1 MNRLGRVFALAGVL
15 GLGCVGPTL
24 IAQPP
29 NPGKEKPLPEVS
41 PEKPKAPKE
50 PPPDSLPAKAAATI
64 PATWAELSNGM
75 KIVSRSNRSI
85 PTVQLRVAIQ
95 AGSSVDGEH
104 TGLSALCTKAMAAS
118 GTGSLDDTQFKA
130 KLEALGASLSVD
142 VASDYAM
149 VGLSVVSSRLGD
161 ALELVSQIIT
171 KPRLGDADVAR
182 VQKQLAEELEENAR
196 GDGRWGV
203 MMMMHRDLFDLPTE
217 HHPYASYDATA
228 EDIRKIKPADCKEW
242 HRKYFTGPNVLVAA
256 GGDVD
261 PQKLRTFAAK
271 GFGSLPKKA
280 APSVSFTDPMTAGG
294 QKITLVERKGGT
306 QSEVAIGTLGPKK
319 TDAVYAP
326 FVVAGGVIGG
336 IFSGRLWT
344 DVREKQGLAY
354 LTFSSLEGYANGPAV
369 FYLYAQTQ
377 NESTGKALQALLD
390 HAQKLASESP
400 SAEEVERA
408 SRFYVGIHAIDRG
421 HPRYAVEELVD
432 SWVYRNSEDM
442 SAELEKAVLKTT
454 PDEARKAFAEFA
466 RSGHWT
472 IVVSGDSSSIGSEL
486 QKFGEVKVVDPTQSF
501 NRIRTLP
508 FLNK

>member
-1 MNRLGRVFALAGVL
+1 MNRLGRMFALAGVL

-24 IAQPP
+24 NGQPP
-29 NPGKEKPLPEVS
+29 NPGKEKPSPEVS
-41 PEKPKAPKE
+41 LAEPKAPKE
-50 PPPDSLPAKAAATI
+50 PPPESLPAKAAKTI
-64 PATWAELSNGM
+64 PATWAELPNGM

-104 TGLSALCTKAMAAS
+104 TGLAALCTKAMAAS
-118 GTGSLDDTQFKA
+118 GTGSLDDAQFKA

-142 VASDYAM
+142 VASDYVM
-149 VGLSVVSSRLGD
+149 LGLSVVSSRVGD

-171 KPRLGDADVAR
+171 KPRLGDADVVR
-182 VQKQLAEELEENAR
+182 EQKQLAEELEENAR
-196 GDGRWGV
+196 SDGRWGV
-203 MMMMHRDLFDLPTE
+203 MMMMYRDLFDLPTE

-261 PQKLRTFAAK
+261 AQKLRTFAAK

-280 APSVSFTDPMTAGG
+280 APSVSFTDPMPAAG
-294 QKITLVERKGGT
+294 QKITLVERKGSA

-319 TDAVYAP
+319 ADAVYAP
-326 FVVAGGVIGG
+326 FLVAGGVIGG
-336 IFSGRLWT
+336 TFTGRLWT

-354 LTFSSLEGYANGPAV
+354 LTFSWFDVYANGPSV

-400 SAEEVERA
+400 TAEEVERA

-421 HPRYAVEELVD
+421 HPGYAVGELVD
-432 SWVYRNSEDM
+432 SWVYRNSEDAN
-442 SAELEKAVLKTT
+442 AELEKAVLKAT
-454 PDEARKAFAEFA
+454 PDDTRKAFAEFA

-486 QKFGEVKVVDPTQSF
+486 QRFGEVKVVDPTQNF